1 MLILEG
7 SEVFN
12 QVPQLLCLLRLQAF
26 LLLRHL
32 PQLVDQVPPLLLH
45 PLHDLLAHG
54 QLPALLR
61 RGLVVLAAAEVGAR
75 NIQL

>member
-7 SEVFN
+7 SQVLN

-26 LLLRHL
+26 LLLWYL
-32 PQLVDQVPPLLLH
+32 SKLVDQVAPLLLH

-54 QLPALLR
+54 
-61 RGLVVLAAAEVGAR
+61 
-75 NIQL
+75 